1 MLMELVGDQLIDSQ
15 GYFPAN
21 AVYASP
27 FAREVAGD
35 NALPIVLALFCAAVF
50 EGEPDLTIVQKER
63 VHHTGANPMERL
75 ITRPSFVGQVKS
87 RRNYVLVDDWCGPSS
102 LDTF

>member
-1 MLMELVGDQLIDSQ
+1 MGDTPIIRQYPIPKSAKHLSLLSDYSELRAHRSYRQSKAGNHNAAFKMLMELVGDQLIDSQ

-50 EGEPDLTIVQKER
+50 
-63 VHHTGANPMERL
+63 
-75 ITRPSFVGQVKS
+75 
-87 RRNYVLVDDWCGPSS
+87 
-102 LDTF
+102 